1 MGALADALGAIR
13 RGDAAS
19 AEPLARAAAA
29 EAPGDPRAVA
39 TLALA
44 LALARRPREA
54 LGAADAGARGGE
66 PWALLVRSAVLREA
80 GRAREAAAAAE
91 AALRAG
97 AGAPGELALALAFL
111 AAGAG
116 GSARAPLDRA
126 RAAAPGDPLV
136 LRLLGEVELRRDPA
150 AAEALFRASLRADP
164 RGADARSGLARALAR
179 QGRAEE
185 AEEVFAVAALQDPSL
200 AADREARRRGV
211 LAMLQAAVVAF
222 LALLAIQMAQGLAG
236 RRWPGARGVV
246 TTLSFVA
253 SAVVPA
259 GLLAWATVRLRRA
272 RLGGP
277 VDPQIPRLADAVA
290 EAGAVIGG
298 ETGAAAR
305 SERPG
310 PGLS

>member
-13 RGDAAS
+13 RGDAAA
-19 AEPLARAAAA
+19 AEPLARMAVAEAPEERRAAAA
-29 EAPGDPRAVA
+29 
-39 TLALA
+39 LALA
-44 LALARRPREA
+44 LSLARRPREA
-54 LGAADAGARGGE
+54 LAVAAPAGTGE
-66 PWALLVRSAVLREA
+66 GWALLVRSAVLREA
-80 GRAREAAAAAE
+80 GRTRDAVAAAE

-97 AGAPGELALALAFL
+97 AGAAGELGLALAHL
-111 AAGAG
+111 AAGSAG
-116 GSARAPLDRA
+116 LARAPLERA
-126 RAAAPGDPLV
+126 RAAEPADPLV
-136 LRLLGEVELRRDPA
+136 LRLLGEVELRRDPRE
-150 AAEALFRASLRADP
+150 AEALFRASLRLEP

-211 LAMLQAAVVAF
+211 LALLQSAVFAF
-222 LALLAIQMAQGLAG
+222 VVLLAIQLAQGIVG

-246 TTLSFVA
+246 TTLSFAA

-277 VDPQIPRLADAVA
+277 TDPQIPRLADAIA
-290 EAGAVIGG
+290 
-298 ETGAAAR
+298 GAAAVCPGPDPGVA
-305 SERPG
+305 RPG
-310 PGLS
+310 GGV